1 MRFLLP
7 ELCNVSSAL
16 FLIIDL
22 VTFILIFFM
31 FSIGRKKKRKYFLI
45 EPRPPLDAHG
55 GFMDLKM
62 ENPNV

>member
-1 MRFLLP
+1 
-7 ELCNVSSAL
+7 
-16 FLIIDL
+16 
-22 VTFILIFFM
+22 M